1 MGIDNGHQN
10 FFKIDKFRGSEYMDG
25 SGDTCSQSIVGT
37 TEGVVYNQFLDKK
50 VPVKY
55 WRKNVCRI
63 MDLEFREE
71 VVKFGVNAYKYV
83 VPNNSL
89 DRSDNESDCYTATPP
104 LANGLADA
112 SRCYFGKRTKGL
124 GDPESKNF
132 FRFHQTVA

>member
-1 MGIDNGHQN
+1 
-10 FFKIDKFRGSEYMDG
+10 MDG

-112 SRCYFGKRTKGL
+112 SRCYFGKQAKG
-124 GDPESKNF
+124 
-132 FRFHQTVA
+132 FRLNSYVVSPQYIPRKFSIPTRERKI